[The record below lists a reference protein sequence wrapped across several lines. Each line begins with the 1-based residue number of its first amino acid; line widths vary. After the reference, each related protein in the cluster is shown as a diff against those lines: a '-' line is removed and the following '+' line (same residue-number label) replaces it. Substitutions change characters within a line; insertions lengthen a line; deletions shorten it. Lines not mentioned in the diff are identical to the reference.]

1 MPSLLARR
9 LAWGRTTWAA
19 LATAIPRGKT
29 LPYDVWER
37 RQRGITLLLWLHL
50 PAIFLYAVHQG
61 VGVMHGGLEAAL
73 IAVFAWAASALRKVD
88 RRWSTVAAA
97 LGLLTCSAVLV
108 HLSHGLIEMH
118 FHFFVVIGIV
128 TLYQDWEPFLIAIAY
143 VVLEHGVGGAL
154 IPGSVYSHPEAVE
167 DPWTWAAVHG
177 AFILGMSAAGIASWR
192 LNESLLSAASSR
204 EAALADAQ
212 QVARI
217 GSFDWDVRT
226 GVVRFSD
233 QLRALLDLDP
243 STELTTQTYM
253 ERIHPDD
260 ADRVRAEVG
269 RTLNEGVDSSVDCR
283 VVLGD
288 TVRWTQLRCHASE
301 RAATGEAL
309 AVSGTAQDI
318 TERINTNSELRST
331 LSLLSATLDSTADGI
346 LVVDVEGRISMT
358 NQRFADMWR
367 LPADLVAEG
376 DDDKALAVAMQQLV
390 DPDGFLARVRALYDD
405 PDAESLDIVEFLD
418 GRVFER
424 SSTPQRV
431 GGEVVGRVWTFR
443 DITEHKRLQAEL
455 SHQAF
460 HDSLTG
466 LANQA
471 LFRDRVEHAVARSN
485 RQGDRIAV
493 LFVDL
498 DNFKTVNDSL
508 GHTVGDELLVAV
520 TERLQGCVRE
530 GDTTARMGGDEF
542 AILLEETDAPREAV
556 MVAERIIDALRR
568 PVVVGDQDLYIT
580 ASVGIAFDLPTAGV
594 DQLMRNADLAMY
606 TAKRRGRGRF
616 EVYAPD
622 MHAAAI
628 ERLELEADL
637 RRALQREELL
647 VEYQPVFSLL
657 DGSMRAFEAL
667 VRWQHPTRGLL
678 LPGAFVPLAE
688 ETGVICEIGR
698 FVLLESC
705 RQAVEWRATAG
716 DLAVTVNLSPRQLLD
731 EDVTDLVAGVL
742 EATGLEPQALILEL
756 TEGAMMHDAA
766 IDRLHALK
774 ALGVGLAID
783 DFGTG
788 YSSLSYLQRLP
799 VDVVKIDR
807 SFVEQL
813 SVDNPEASVAAAIVQ
828 LASALHL
835 ETIAEGVETAEQAA
849 LLRRVGCELAQ
860 GFHLARPSG
869 PEMITEHLR
878 RSHQREAV

>member
-19 LATAIPRGKT
+19 LATAVPRGKT

-37 RQRGITLLLWLHL
+37 RQRGITLLLWLHI
-50 PAIFLYAVHQG
+50 PGIVLYAVHQG
-61 VGVMHGGLEAAL
+61 VGVVHGGIEASI
-73 IAVFAWAASALRKVD
+73 IAVFAWAASSLRSLD

-128 TLYQDWEPFLIAIAY
+128 TLYQDWEPFIIAIAY

-154 IPGSVYSHPEAVE
+154 IPGSVYDHAQAVE
-167 DPWTWAAVHG
+167 HPWTWAGVHG
-177 AFILGMSAAGIASWR
+177 AFILAMSAAGIASWR
-192 LNESLLSAASSR
+192 LNESLLNAASSR
-204 EAALADAQ
+204 EEALADAQ
-212 QVARI
+212 EVARI
-217 GSFDWDVRT
+217 GSFDWDVRART
-226 GVVRFSD
+226 VRFSA
-233 QLRALLDLDP
+233 QMRALVG
-243 STELTTQTYM
+243 
-253 ERIHPDD
+253 IGPD
-260 ADRVRAEVG
+260 AEVVPETFIDRVHDDDKEG
-269 RTLNEGVDSSVDCR
+269 LRTSVLRTVNEGVDVSIDCR
-283 VVLGD
+283 LLIGD
-288 TVRWTQLRCHASE
+288 DVRWTQVRCHATE
-301 RAATGEAL
+301 RGPEGDAL
-309 AVSGTAQDI
+309 TVSGTAQDI
-318 TERINTNSELRST
+318 TERINTNSELRTT

-346 LVVDVEGRISMT
+346 LVVDNAGRISMT

-367 LPADLVAEG
+367 LPAELVAEG

-390 DPDGFLARVRALYDD
+390 DPDGFLARVKALYND
-405 PDAESLDIVEFLD
+405 PEAESLDMVDFVD

-424 SSTPQRV
+424 YSTPQRV
-431 GGEVVGRVWTFR
+431 SGEVVGRVWTFR

-471 LFRDRVEHAVARSN
+471 LFRDRVEHAVARSA
-485 RQGDRIAV
+485 RQGGRIAV

-530 GDTTARMGGDEF
+530 GDTTARLGGDEF

-556 MVAERIIDALRR
+556 LIAERIVESLRR
-568 PVVVGDQDLYIT
+568 PVVVGEQDLYIT
-580 ASVGIAFDLPTAGV
+580 ASVGIAFDLPATDV

-606 TAKRRGRGRF
+606 TAKRHGRGRF

-622 MHAAAI
+622 MHAAALD
-628 ERLELEADL
+628 RLEMEADL
-637 RRALQREELL
+637 RRAVQRDELR
-647 VEYQPVFSLL
+647 VEYQPVFSLV
-657 DGSMRAFEAL
+657 DGTMHAFEAL

-678 LPGAFVPLAE
+678 MPGAFVPLAE

-698 FVLLESC
+698 AVLLEAC
-705 RQAVEWRATAG
+705 RQAVEWQVYQG

-731 EDVTDLVAGVL
+731 EDVIDLVASVL
-742 EATGLEPQALILEL
+742 DVTGLPPQALILEL

-766 IDRLHALK
+766 IGRLHALK

-813 SVDNPEASVAAAIVQ
+813 ADENPEASVAAAIVQ

-835 ETIAEGVETAEQAA
+835 ETIAEGVETEEQAV

-869 PEMITEHLR
+869 PEMITELLC
-878 RSHQREAV
+878 RSAARAAV